1 MKKLIGFGIIT
12 KKLLIPFLLALSQI
26 IIDIV
31 DQLYSK
37 EFEYCDKENKCRKI
51 NNAIM
56 NSYPIATAAILV
68 IIIPHIK
75 AFSYKNEQNII
86 EENMS
91 RQKMCGYYSLLICL
105 YIILMSSIIYG
116 SLRGAKSE
124 VISPHLYGLCMKEGS
139 EIFFLTIITYF
150 VLKYKYFIHNYISL
164 IFFIIVC
171 LSIDLILGNIQKEVE
186 NTFQFI
192 IENIINVILELTLL
206 IYEKYIIEKL
216 YFSPWTIC
224 SVNGAA
230 LFTVNSLTF
239 FYVLSKGKNNLDNEL
254 PFIKDFY
261 EYFNKIKLSII
272 ISNFLVSLI
281 LQFIFNVFKFLT
293 IYYFSINHILIS
305 YSLSKMA
312 NILIAHDSNKEFYCI
327 ILFIVQFLL
336 LMIYLEVIEL
346 HFCGLDKNTK
356 KNIQIRER
364 EEMDFG
370 HFERNDSFN
379 ENSLEISPGY
389 MITKDYDI
397 LNDSISIGKRAKKNQ
412 SMALMKDMN

>member
-1 MKKLIGFGIIT
+1 MSKK
-12 KKLLIPFLLALSQI
+12 
-26 IIDIV
+26 
-31 DQLYSK
+31 
-37 EFEYCDKENKCRKI
+37 
-51 NNAIM
+51 
-56 NSYPIATAAILV
+56 
-68 IIIPHIK
+68 
-75 AFSYKNEQNII
+75 
-86 EENMS
+86 
-91 RQKMCGYYSLLICL
+91 KMCGYYSLLISL
-105 YIILMSSIIYG
+105 YIILMSSIIYS

-124 VISPHLYGLCMKEGS
+124 VISPHLYGLCMKEGF
-139 EIFFLTIITYF
+139 EIIFLTIITYF

-171 LSIDLILGNIQKEVE
+171 LTIDLILGNIQKEVE
-186 NTFQFI
+186 NIFQFI
-192 IENIINVILELTLL
+192 IENIVNVILELTLL

-230 LFTVNSLTF
+230 LFIVNSATLI
-239 FYVLSKGKNNLDNEL
+239 YALSKGKNNLDNTL
-254 PFIKDFY
+254 SFIKDFY

-272 ISNFLVSLI
+272 ISQFIVSLI
-281 LQFIFNVFKFLT
+281 LQFIFNIFKFLT

-327 ILFIVQFLL
+327 ILFIIQFLL

-364 EEMDFG
+364 EEMDFENL
-370 HFERNDSFN
+370 ERNNSFN
-379 ENSLEISPGY
+379 ANSFEISPGY
-389 MITKDYDI
+389 MISKEYDI
-397 LNDSISIGKRAKKNQ
+397 LNDSSSIGKRAHKNK
-412 SMALMKDMN
+412 SVTLMKDMN